1 MPGGALGPDW
11 CLNACLQ
18 GEDDDLT
25 KRKVHVETK
34 CEVKRIF
41 EEDDFDILGLSCSD
55 PPKNFS
61 KQQKWPQYVELT
73 NDEIHGVDFIVSATG
88 VKPNIDFKI
97 KGGELALDKDGG
109 IKVDENMRT
118 NLADIYAAGDVCT
131 ASWELAP
138 HWFQMRLW
146 TQAYQMGIHA
156 ANCMMLNTANEQAIL
171 DFCFEMFAHVTSFF
185 GHKLCLLGKYNA
197 QGLDGNYELLVRYT
211 KGQEYVKVVLK
222 DGRMMGALLL
232 GETDLEE
239 TFENL
244 ILNQMD
250 LSRFGDDLLNPD
262 IEIDEFFD

>member
-1 MPGGALGPDW
+1 MHGGALGPDW
-11 CLNACLQ
+11 CLNARLQ
-18 GEDDDLT
+18 GEDDNST
-25 KRKVHVETK
+25 KRKVHVENK

-41 EEDDFDILGLSCSD
+41 GEYELNKLELSCSN
-55 PPKNFS
+55 PPKSFS
-61 KQQKWPQYVELT
+61 KQQRWPQYVELT
-73 NDEIHGVDFIVSATG
+73 NNEIYGVDLIVSATG
-88 VKPNIDFKI
+88 VRPNVDLKI
-97 KGGELALDKDGG
+97 EEGELVLDKDGG
-109 IKVDENMRT
+109 IKVDDNMRT
-118 NLADIYAAGDVCT
+118 SLPDIYAAGDVCT

-146 TQAYQMGIHA
+146 TQACQMGVHA
-156 ANCMMLNTANEQAIL
+156 ANCMMLNMANQEASL

-185 GHKLCLLGKYNA
+185 GHKLCLLGTYNA
-197 QGLDGNYELLVRYT
+197 QGLGVNYELLVRYT
-211 KGQEYVKVVLK
+211 KGEEYVKVVLK